1 MAGKEYW
8 SPLTRGQYE
17 DGRDRRL
24 HADEIEPSSWY
35 SAAHIGHPL
44 DDLSCYAV
52 EYLVEAA
59 SIRPIDDLFVIDAY
73 LLDADGRRV
82 GKGDSLI
89 KPDGL
94 IIDSSDAS
102 AEGYLLDAA
111 EKLGL
116 GPLVVNETV
125 LLQR

>member
-1 MAGKEYW
+1 
-8 SPLTRGQYE
+8 
-17 DGRDRRL
+17 
-24 HADEIEPSSWY
+24 
-35 SAAHIGHPL
+35 
-44 DDLSCYAV
+44 
-52 EYLVEAA
+52 
-59 SIRPIDDLFVIDAY
+59 
-73 LLDADGRRV
+73 LDADGRRV

-102 AEGYLLDAA
+102 AEGYLLDAS

-116 GPLVVNETV
+116 GPLVVNETI